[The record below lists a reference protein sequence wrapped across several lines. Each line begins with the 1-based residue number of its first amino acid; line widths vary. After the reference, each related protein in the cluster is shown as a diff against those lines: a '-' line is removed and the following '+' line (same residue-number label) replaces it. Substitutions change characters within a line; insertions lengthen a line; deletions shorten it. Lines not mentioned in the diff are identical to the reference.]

1 VAEGPVR
8 LNALTFQ
15 RFLTGK
21 PEIRFLETTGH
32 TVTFTFINNTQQKED
47 NTMSDA
53 HARMRVT
60 LDLPVD
66 PSTASERV
74 MKAIAGEA
82 RDYVQVVLVKDR
94 EVTLTDHVEVIN
106 VHVHR
111 STEAEACEHCVR
123 KLAMDER
130 Q

>member
-1 VAEGPVR
+1 VK
-8 LNALTFQ
+8 LNPPATFLS
-15 RFLTGK
+15 FSTGSYV
-21 PEIRFLETTGH
+21 IRFLPEGSAPTIQE
-32 TVTFTFINNTQQKED
+32 VLINKKGI
-47 NTMSDA
+47 TMSDA

-66 PSTASERV
+66 PSTACERV

-106 VHVHR
+106 VHVHK
-111 STEAEACEHCVR
+111 STESEACEHCVR

>member
-1 VAEGPVR
+1 
-8 LNALTFQ
+8 
-15 RFLTGK
+15 
-21 PEIRFLETTGH
+21 
-32 TVTFTFINNTQQKED
+32 VTFENGDSVTFMGDWAPGEISYFIQRVQKEEK
-47 NTMSDA
+47 MSEQS
-53 HARMRVT
+53 ARMRVT

-66 PSTASERV
+66 PSTASRRV

-94 EVTLTDHVEVIN
+94 EVTLTDHVEVID

-111 STEAEACEHCVR
+111 STETEACAECVQ

>member
-1 VAEGPVR
+1 MAKGPV
-8 LNALTFQ
+8 
-15 RFLTGK
+15 K
-21 PEIRFLETTGH
+21 PSPLMFETDYVIYTEPGGS
-32 TVTFTFINNTQQKED
+32 VTFTFINGSSKKEG
-47 NTMSDA
+47 NKMSEA
-53 HARMRVT
+53 HARMRIT
-60 LDLPVD
+60 LDIPAD

-74 MKAIAGEA
+74 VKAIAGEA

-106 VHVHR
+106 VHVHK
-111 STEAEACEHCVR
+111 STEDEACEYCVR